1 MVVAAFFLGAMS
13 VSDLTGARS
22 PSLDDPN
29 PSSNVPFTPKNGAP
43 STSANDDET
52 NPKTTPYNFGAAS
65 HRAFHMKYER
75 KDYDN
80 FIREDL
86 ESRVFIPSD
95 DFLRVILHLP
105 RDWRQDSTIS
115 ALIKKVKADEQWK
128 ALWDD
133 YKAECKTTD
142 ETNLYHPHNS
152 LCNRALALIK
162 DGTRSGPDIGFYRQD
177 PQPVKGSNVDL
188 KPDAITLLLSLF
200 NSSQNNIED
209 IKTGGPKNNIGW
221 PQLLQW
227 LEFKLSF
234 TTLDNGRYATRVLTA
249 GKFLCSL
256 MYIILLTRYLSDKKD
271 PMGKPSRQKPYM
283 LPGDPEG
290 VGVVAGQKRK
300 SDKQDAAARSRMQE
314 EAESERLREIWK
326 GKDDKNKEDPRL
338 QCARYAMEVLSSA
351 GFRTHSIGALI
362 GGTHLQ
368 MLYYD
373 RSSIIVSQEIDMD
386 NDPDSFIAMLIGL
399 HGLTLEKHGIH
410 SIIEDPFLSDYGEYT
425 KEHQDD
431 TATLF
436 EGRKLTLKKSDGTPV
451 VLTLGKII
459 FRQPGIIG
467 RDTCVVE
474 ATAEGYEEW
483 KGMETIVK
491 ISWQAK
497 SRPSEKDFMNDVK
510 TAVDKMSKDG
520 ASHHWVADHLPNI
533 LLSQDFEM
541 AEDSP
546 QARLKEYF
554 DAVSY
559 ADGGSF
565 NYEERVCRVMVQE
578 RLYSITS
585 LREPRQYA
593 QGIFDILQVHKW
605 VYDHAK
611 IIHRDISMT
620 NLMWRKRNGV
630 ICGVL
635 NDFDLSSYRDR
646 ESASALRRTGT
657 GPYYAC
663 DLLKEDP
670 PVHIYRHDVES
681 IFNVLVLLCCRYEIQ
696 ATPAPEGKDQLVHV
710 PALPFESWYDMSY
723 LQLHDKKF
731 KFFIMAQD
739 PDKLLPASISFSDF
753 KPWLMFCYS
762 LISEGLFAAI
772 RYERNQSNGP
782 IARTLFS
789 SITSNSEPAFSEKFD
804 DATLGGF
811 VDYPRFFKVMCK
823 FAGQDLTVKYNPNEN
838 PYGPF

>member
-1 MVVAAFFLGAMS
+1 MS
-13 VSDLTGARS
+13 
-22 PSLDDPN
+22 
-29 PSSNVPFTPKNGAP
+29 K
-43 STSANDDET
+43 
-52 NPKTTPYNFGAAS
+52 
-65 HRAFHMKYER
+65 
-75 KDYDN
+75 
-80 FIREDL
+80 
-86 ESRVFIPSD
+86 
-95 DFLRVILHLP
+95 
-105 RDWRQDSTIS
+105 
-115 ALIKKVKADEQWK
+115 
-128 ALWDD
+128 
-133 YKAECKTTD
+133 
-142 ETNLYHPHNS
+142 
-152 LCNRALALIK
+152 
-162 DGTRSGPDIGFYRQD
+162 
-177 PQPVKGSNVDL
+177 
-188 KPDAITLLLSLF
+188 
-200 NSSQNNIED
+200 
-209 IKTGGPKNNIGW
+209 
-221 PQLLQW
+221 
-227 LEFKLSF
+227 
-234 TTLDNGRYATRVLTA
+234 
-249 GKFLCSL
+249 
-256 MYIILLTRYLSDKKD
+256 
-271 PMGKPSRQKPYM
+271 
-283 LPGDPEG
+283 
-290 VGVVAGQKRK
+290 
-300 SDKQDAAARSRMQE
+300 KQDAAARSRMQE

-326 GKDDKNKEDPRL
+326 GKDDKNKEDPQL
-338 QCARYAMEVLSSA
+338 QCACYAMEVLSST

-399 HGLTLEKHGIH
+399 HGLTLEKNGIH
-410 SIIEDPFLSDYGEYT
+410 SFIVDPFLSDYAEYT

-459 FRQPGIIG
+459 FRQPGVIG

-510 TAVDKMSKDG
+510 NAVETMSKDG
-520 ASHHWVADHLPNI
+520 APRHWVADHLPNI

-565 NYEERVCRVMVQE
+565 NYEERVCRIMVEE

-611 IIHRDISMT
+611 IMHQDISMT

-630 ICGVL
+630 ICGIL
-635 NDFDLSSYRDR
+635 SDFDLSSYRDR

-670 PVHIYRHDVES
+670 PVHSYRHDVES
-681 IFNVLVLLCCRYEIQ
+681 IFNGLVLLCCRYEIQ

-723 LQLHDKKF
+723 SQLYMQKF
-731 KFFIMAQD
+731 GFFIMAQD
-739 PDKLLPASISFSDF
+739 PDKLLPISISFSDF
-753 KPWLMFCYS
+753 KPWLSMCYHLIKQGFS
-762 LISEGLFAAI
+762 ARNRYLWPVHSSPNDLLAQSKSPRISESAATV
-772 RYERNQSNGP
+772 P
-782 IARTLFS
+782 K
-789 SITSNSEPAFSEKFD
+789 KFNN
-804 DATLGGF
+804 ATLGGF
-811 VDYPRFFKVMCK
+811 VDYSTFFTVMRT
-823 FAGQDLTVKYNPNEN
+823 FAAQPLIIKYDPNVTQAQSQI
-838 PYGPF
+838 